1 MADIKNEVLYRVYGV
16 LALIVLLAVI
26 LFGQVVKIQIAEGDK
41 WRRQGDKQVKFE
53 KVIAERGNILSEDG
67 KLLATSLPFF
77 EIRMDLNST
86 GMKEEDFNN
95 NIDSLAYCLATYVDT
110 ENTVG
115 GYRNLLINQ
124 RAAGARNMLIKKNV
138 TYTELEKIEK
148 FPLFNL
154 GQFGGGFIVKRQSK
168 RDRPFK
174 MLANRTIGSVREG
187 ANKVGLEGFFDED
200 LGGTAGKKL
209 MQNVGNDIWIPVN
222 NLTEI
227 EPENGHDLLTTIN
240 VELQETA
247 QTALVRSINYH
258 DADHGCAVVM
268 DVKTGAIR
276 AIANVGRLKKEK
288 GNLWETYNHAVGDA
302 VEPGSTF
309 KLAPMMALLDKGII
323 SLEDSIDLEE
333 GRTTFYEEIMEDSS
347 PHGLT
352 KATVRRAF
360 ELSSNV
366 GIAKMVE
373 AGFGDDG
380 GAIEF
385 INQLRKYNLHL
396 PTGIQIEGEAPP
408 FIKEAYNKEMEWSG
422 ITLPWMSIGYEVLIT
437 PLQLLTFYNAVA
449 NDGQMM
455 RPYLVSEIQD
465 FGVTTRKYKPTVIK
479 RNIAKPETIARAKSL
494 LEGVVKNGTARKLDT
509 DRYNFAG
516 KTGTAQIDYR
526 KFNRRKANLKH
537 RASFVGYFPAE
548 NPVYSCIVMITN
560 PKENGIYGA
569 DVAGPVFRE
578 IADKCFA
585 TRIEMHRGINS
596 YAKPKLVDY
605 ELPTMNIGKKDAVK
619 YLMDYFKLPH
629 ENRAES
635 NWTVLQ
641 PERDTVTL
649 LSRDVTA
656 SIIPNVKGM
665 TMMDAVYVL
674 ENLGLNVI
682 ATGVGKVHYQ
692 SITAGTKARNQTIK
706 IKLN

>member
-16 LALIVLLAVI
+16 LALVVLLAFLI
-26 LFGQVVKIQIAEGDK
+26 FCQVVNIQIAEGDK
-41 WRRQGDKQVKFE
+41 WRRQGNKKVRFE

-67 KLLATSLPFF
+67 KLMATSLPFF
-77 EIRMDLNST
+77 EIRMDLNSSA
-86 GMKEEDFNN
+86 MSEKDFNDN
-95 NIDSLAYCLATYVDT
+95 VDSLAYCLATFVD
-110 ENTVG
+110 NTYTTG
-115 GYRNLLINQ
+115 GYRQLLIDQ
-124 RAAGARNMLIKKNV
+124 RAAGERYMLIKKNV
-138 TYTELEKIEK
+138 TYTELEKIAK

-154 GQFGGGFIVKRQSK
+154 GQYRGGFIVKRESK

-174 MLANRTIGSVREG
+174 MLAHRTVGYVREG

-209 MQNVGNDIWIPVN
+209 MQKVGNDIWIPVN

-227 EPENGHDLLTTIN
+227 EPENGKDLVTTIN
-240 VELQETA
+240 VEIQETA
-247 QTALVRSINYH
+247 QNALVRAMNFH

-268 DVKTGAIR
+268 EVKTGAIR
-276 AIANVGRLKKEK
+276 AIANVGKTEK

-302 VEPGSTF
+302 IEPGSTF
-309 KLAPMMALLDKGII
+309 KLAPMMALLDKGAI
-323 SLEDSIDLEE
+323 SLNDSIDLED

-347 PHGLT
+347 PHGLER
-352 KATVRRAF
+352 ATVRKAF

-366 GIAKMVE
+366 GMAKMIE
-373 AGFGDDG
+373 AAYGGEG

-396 PTGIQIEGEAPP
+396 PTGIQIEGEASP

-449 NDGQMM
+449 NNGQMM

-465 FGVTTRKYKPTVIK
+465 FGVTTRKYRPTVIK
-479 RNIAKPETIARAKSL
+479 KNIAKPETIAKAKSL
-494 LEGVVKNGTARKLDT
+494 LEGVVKRGTARKLDT

-526 KFNRRKANLKH
+526 SFNHTRKNLKH

-560 PKENGIYGA
+560 PQENGIYGA

-578 IADKCFA
+578 IADKFFA
-585 TRIEMHRGINS
+585 TRIEIHRGINT
-596 YAKPKLVDY
+596 YAKPKLVNY
-605 ELPTMNIGKKDAVK
+605 ELPATNIGKKEEVD
-619 YLMDYFKLPH
+619 YLMDYFELPH
-629 ENRAES
+629 ENRS
-635 NWTVLQ
+635 NSDWTLMQV
-641 PERDTVTL
+641 EKDTVAL
-649 LSRDVTA
+649 LPRSLTESVV
-656 SIIPNVKGM
+656 PNVKGM
-665 TMMDAVYVL
+665 TLMDAVYVL
-674 ENLGLNVI
+674 ENLGLNVVVS
-682 ATGVGKVHYQ
+682 GVGKVHHQ
-692 SITAGTKARNQTIK
+692 SILAGTKARNQTIK
-706 IKLN
+706 IRLN

>member
-16 LALIVLLAVI
+16 LALIVLVAIV
-26 LFGQVVKIQIAEGDK
+26 LFAQVVKIQIAEGDK
-41 WRRQGDKQVKFE
+41 WRRQGDKKVKFE
-53 KVIAERGNILSEDG
+53 RVIAERGNILSEDG

-77 EIRMDLNST
+77 EIRMDLNSSA
-86 GMKEEDFNN
+86 MSEKDFEDNV
-95 NIDSLAYCLATYVDT
+95 DSLAYCLATFVDNIYELT
-110 ENTVG
+110 PG
-115 GYRNLLINQ
+115 GYKQLLIDQ
-124 RAAGARNMLIKKNV
+124 RAAGERYMLIKKNV

-154 GQFGGGFIVKRQSK
+154 GQYRGGFIVRRESK

-174 MLANRTIGSVREG
+174 MLAHRTVGYVREG

-209 MQNVGNDIWIPVN
+209 MQKVGNDTWIPVN

-227 EPENGHDLLTTIN
+227 EPENGQDLVTTIN

-247 QTALVRSINYH
+247 QNALVRALNYH

-276 AIANVGRLKKEK
+276 AIANVGKTEK

-302 VEPGSTF
+302 IEPGSTF
-309 KLAPMMALLDKGII
+309 KLAPMMALLDKGVI

-347 PHGLT
+347 PHGLNQ
-352 KATVRRAF
+352 ATVRRAF

-366 GIAKMVE
+366 GIAKMIE
-373 AGFGDDG
+373 AAYGGDG

-465 FGVTTRKYKPTVIK
+465 FGITTRRYKPTVIK
-479 RNIAKPETIARAKSL
+479 KSIAKPATIAQAKSL
-494 LEGVVKNGTARKLDT
+494 LEGVVKRGTAKKLDT
-509 DRYNFAG
+509 NRYNFAG

-526 KFNRRKANLKH
+526 SFNHRRKNLKH

-560 PKENGIYGA
+560 PRQNGIYGA

-596 YAKPKLVDY
+596 YAKPKLVNY
-605 ELPTMNIGKKDAVK
+605 ELPAMNIGKKDAVN
-619 YLMDYFKLPH
+619 YLMNYFKLPY
-629 ENRAES
+629 ENRA
-635 NWTVLQ
+635 NTDWTVLQ
-641 PERDTVTL
+641 TEKDTVTML
-649 LSRDVTA
+649 PRDLTETV
-656 SIIPNVKGM
+656 IPNVKGM
-665 TMMDAVYVL
+665 TLMDAVYIL

-682 ATGVGKVHYQ
+682 ASGVGKVHHQ
-692 SITAGTKARNQTIK
+692 SILAGTKARNQTIK
-706 IKLN
+706 IRLN

>member
-16 LALIVLLAVI
+16 LALIVIIAVV
-26 LFGQVVKIQIAEGDK
+26 LFGKVVKIQIVEGDK
-41 WRRQGDKQVKFE
+41 WRRQGSKKVKFE
-53 KVIAERGNILSEDG
+53 KVMAERGNILSEDG

-86 GMKEEDFNN
+86 AMSEKDFNDN
-95 NIDSLAYCLATYVDT
+95 VDSLAYCLATFVDT
-110 ENTVG
+110 KNTVG

-124 RAAGARNMLIKKNV
+124 RAAGERYMLIKKNV

-154 GQFGGGFIVKRQSK
+154 GQYRGGFIVNRESK
-168 RDRPFK
+168 RDNPFG
-174 MLANRTIGSVREG
+174 MLADRTIGYVRAEG
-187 ANKVGLEGFFDED
+187 TNKVGLEGFFDED

-209 MQNVGNDIWIPVN
+209 MQKVGNDIWIPVN
-222 NLTEI
+222 DLTEI
-227 EPENGHDLLTTIN
+227 EPENGQDLLTTIN
-240 VELQETA
+240 VELQEAA
-247 QTALVRSINYH
+247 QTALVRALNFH

-268 DVKTGAIR
+268 EVKTGAIR
-276 AIANVGRLKKEK
+276 AIANVGKNGK

-302 VEPGSTF
+302 IEPGSTF
-309 KLAPMMALLDKGII
+309 KLAPMMALLDKGAIA
-323 SLEDSIDLEE
+323 LGDSIDLEE

-347 PHGLT
+347 PHGLERT
-352 KATVRRAF
+352 TVRRAF

-366 GIAKMVE
+366 GIAKMIE
-373 AGFGDDG
+373 AAYGGEG

-479 RNIAKPETIARAKSL
+479 KSIAKPETVAQAKSL
-494 LEGVVKNGTARKLDT
+494 LEGVVKRGTARKLDT

-526 KFNRRKANLKH
+526 KFNRQRTNLKH

-548 NPVYSCIVMITN
+548 DPVYSCIVMITN
-560 PKENGIYGA
+560 PRQNGIYGA

-578 IADKCFA
+578 IADKCYA
-585 TRIEMHRGINS
+585 TRIEMHREINS
-596 YAKPKLVDY
+596 YAKPKLVNY
-605 ELPTMNIGKKDAVK
+605 ELPAMNIGKKDAVN
-619 YLMDYFKLPH
+619 YLMDYFNLPY
-629 ENRAES
+629 ENRATS
-635 NWTVLQ
+635 DWTILQ
-641 PERDTVTL
+641 AERDTVTM
-649 LSRDVTA
+649 LSRDLTESV
-656 SIIPNVKGM
+656 IPNVKGM
-665 TMMDAVYVL
+665 TMMDAVYIL
-674 ENLGLNVI
+674 ENMGLTVI
-682 ATGVGKVHYQ
+682 ASGVGKVHHQ
-692 SITAGTKARNQTIK
+692 SILAGTKSRNQTIK
-706 IKLN
+706 IRLN